1 MCRYR
6 LENNHEDLGY
16 WGMTQEILFQNGTAT
31 MGSLQGYTGFG
42 KIIKAGKIS
51 EFAITDDFY

>member
-1 MCRYR
+1 MRI
-6 LENNHEDLGY
+6 LDIG
-16 WGMTQEILFQNGTAT
+16 GMTQEILFQNGTAT

-51 EFAITDDFY
+51 EFAITDDFLLMNIWNF